1 MNANF
6 KNNFKL
12 RLIKKIPLCKAH
24 HSPSHEEKNPP
35 PAASSRKVNL
45 QIRLSFSSFSSSF
58 STRGICEFAGRRRVR
73 ASLLF
78 AQGFFGPP
86 QRQSKRPLI
95 LLLRF

>member
-1 MNANF
+1 MS
-6 KNNFKL
+6 
-12 RLIKKIPLCKAH
+12 RLKKSLSVKHTILPHTKK
-24 HSPSHEEKNPP
+24 KNPP

-45 QIRLSFSSFSSSF
+45 QIRLPSSSSSF

-95 LLLRF
+95 LFLLRF